1 MRFFITLSLL
11 GAVALT
17 GCVALP
23 VPHTT
28 QSSPKISGRALD
40 SRTRQPVAG
49 ASVQLTNLPK
59 VATTTGSDGRF
70 TLNATHN
77 FHLIWY
83 ANPSF
88 VLHIPYADA
97 RYYWS
102 GSLRITHDGYKP
114 VSLKAVE
121 DYPLPSTLP
130 SVTIGDVS
138 LQPNRK

>member
-1 MRFFITLSLL
+1 MRFSIMLSLL
-11 GAVALT
+11 GAVGLT

-23 VPHTT
+23 IPHTT

-40 SRTRQPVAG
+40 SRTRRPVAG
-49 ASVQLTNLPK
+49 ASVQLANLPK
-59 VATTTGSDGRF
+59 IATTTGSDGRF
-70 TLNATHN
+70 TLDATRN

-88 VLHIPYADA
+88 VMHFPYADA

-114 VSLKAVE
+114 VSLKAVK
-121 DYPLPSTLP
+121 DWPIPSELP
-130 SVTIGDVS
+130 SVAVGDVS